1 MSYLLEDARSYEL
14 GLAGDNKNGFFWL
27 RPQTEIANYFT
38 DPAEQRRSD
47 KCVWR
52 DIKKLARGLRARAE
66 SERLFTEEERKTGN
80 PNTTTFKVGLHN
92 AYLCTYDNDGDCE
105 DTSTLIP
112 SITDVKS
119 IDDKVVIVNFAD
131 GTVEKAVLSDD
142 DKFSLEQGISICIT
156 KKILSDQ
163 TNGHGSSAYN
173 KLIDYGM
180 KFYNNK
186 KKDIKAI
193 EESEKK
199 TKEAERKKAEK
210 LRKKKA
216 KRKAAERE
224 EQISIQAEAIRR
236 AMATIS
242 TPKTAE

>member
-1 MSYLLEDARSYEL
+1 MSYSMEDARNYEL
-14 GLAGDNKNGFFWL
+14 DLAINNKNKFWL
-27 RPQTEIANYFT
+27 RSQ
-38 DPAEQRRSD
+38 AESVNHFIGSAELRRSE
-47 KCVWR
+47 KCVSR
-52 DIKKLARGLRARAE
+52 DIKKLARNIKALIE
-66 SERLFTEEERKTGN
+66 SEGLFSEEERKTGK
-80 PNTTTFKVGLHN
+80 PNTTTFKSGLHN
-92 AYLCTYDNDGDCE
+92 AYLCAYDNDGDCE
-105 DTSTLIP
+105 ATSVLIP

-156 KKILSDQ
+156 KKILSDS

-180 KFYNNK
+180 KVYNNK
-186 KKDIKAI
+186 KKNIKAI